1 MENPILIGVVSFVA
15 LVVILFSGIPVAMG
29 LGVVALLGYLLIYG
43 NTGVAAMVPFATL
56 NSFVLTAVPLFIF
69 MGEVLLQCGISER
82 LYRGTSRWVGGIP
95 GGLLHSNVVSCSLFA
110 AISGSSPATA
120 ATIGTIAIPALEK
133 RGYDSKLA
141 LGSLAAGGTLGI
153 LIPPSISLIVFGSL
167 AQTSVGALFAGG
179 IIPGIVMSVMFMA
192 YIGYISWKNPALAP
206 GRAKTS
212 PREWLLSFQDL
223 WPTIFVM
230 GIVLGG
236 IFGGIVTP
244 TEAAALGASA
254 SVGIALFLRQLN
266 WKNFKA
272 CLANSL
278 STTCMVLF
286 IVTCASVFSSFLTT
300 VGTAREV
307 SGWVIKA
314 GLSKWTILLAIYA
327 VMMFLGC
334 FIDGLSM
341 MIVVLPTVLPVLERF
356 GVDMVWFGVVVTVLI
371 EIGMITPPMGLNL
384 FVIQGISKKSMG
396 EVLAGTVPFFFIML
410 IQLALLSV
418 FPDLVLW
425 LPRQLGSG

>member
-1 MENPILIGVVSFVA
+1 MEHPILIGVISFLA
-15 LVVILFSGIPVAMG
+15 LIVLLFSGIPVAIG
-29 LGVVALLGYLLIYG
+29 LGVVAILGYYLTLG

-82 LYRGTSRWVGGIP
+82 LYRGTSRWVGGVP

-110 AISGSSPATA
+110 AICGSSPATA
-120 ATIGTIAIPALEK
+120 ATIGTIAIPALER
-133 RGYDSKLA
+133 RGYDSRLS

-153 LIPPSISLIVFGSL
+153 LIPPSISLIVYGSL

-179 IIPGIVMSVMFMA
+179 VIPGIVMSGMFMT
-192 YIGYISWKNPALAP
+192 YIGIMSWRNPKIAP
-206 GRAKTS
+206 RMAGTS
-212 PREWLLSFQDL
+212 VRELLLSFRDL

-254 SVGIALFLRQLN
+254 SVGIALGLRQLN
-266 WKNFKA
+266 WTNFKI
-272 CLANSL
+272 CLANAL

-300 VGTAREV
+300 IGTAREM
-307 SGWVIKA
+307 SALVIQA
-314 GLSKWTILLAIYA
+314 GLSKWTILIAIYL
-327 VMMFLGC
+327 VMIFLGC

-341 MIVVLPTVLPVLERF
+341 MIVMLPTVLPVLEKF
-356 GVDMVWFGVVVTVLI
+356 GVDLIWFGVVVTVLI
-371 EIGMITPPMGLNL
+371 EVGMITPPMGLNL

-396 EVLAGTVPFFFIML
+396 EVLAGTVPFFYIML
-410 IQLALLSV
+410 VQLALMSL
-418 FPDLVLW
+418 FPELVLW
-425 LPRQLGSG
+425 LPRQLASG

>member
-1 MENPILIGVVSFVA
+1 MEHPILIGVISFAA
-15 LVVILFSGIPVAMG
+15 LIVLLFSGIPVAIG
-29 LGVVALLGYLLIYG
+29 LGVVAILGYHLTLG
-43 NTGVAAMVPFATL
+43 NTGVAPMVPFATL

-110 AISGSSPATA
+110 AICGSSPATA

-133 RGYDSKLA
+133 RGYDSRLS

-153 LIPPSISLIVFGSL
+153 LIPPSISLIVYGSL

-179 IIPGIVMSVMFMA
+179 VIPGIVMSAMFMA
-192 YIGYISWKNPALAP
+192 YIGIMSWRNPRKAP
-206 GRAKTS
+206 RMAETS
-212 PREWLLSFQDL
+212 VRELLLSFKDL

-254 SVGIALFLRQLN
+254 SVGIALGLRQLN
-266 WKNFKA
+266 WTNFKT
-272 CLANSL
+272 CLANAL

-300 VGTAREV
+300 IGTAREM
-307 SGWVIKA
+307 SAWVIKA
-314 GLSKWTILLAIYA
+314 GLSKWTILLATYLI
-327 VMMFLGC
+327 MIFLGC

-341 MIVVLPTVLPVLERF
+341 MIVMLPTILPVLEKF
-356 GVDMVWFGVVVTVLI
+356 GVDLVWFGVVVTVLI
-371 EIGMITPPMGLNL
+371 EVGMITPPMGLNL

-396 EVLAGTVPFFFIML
+396 EVLAGTVPFFYIML
-410 IQLALLSV
+410 VQLALMSL
-418 FPDLVLW
+418 FPELVLW
-425 LPRQLGSG
+425 LPRQLASG

>member
-1 MENPILIGVVSFVA
+1 MEHPILIGVTSFVV
-15 LVVILFSGIPVAMG
+15 LIVLLFSGIPVAIG
-29 LGVVALLGYLLIYG
+29 LGVVALLGYHLTLG

-110 AISGSSPATA
+110 AICGSSPATA

-133 RGYDSKLA
+133 RGYDSRLS

-153 LIPPSISLIVFGSL
+153 LIPPSISLIVYGSL

-179 IIPGIVMSVMFMA
+179 VIPGMVMSAMFMA
-192 YIGYISWKNPALAP
+192 YIGIMSWRNPRIAP
-206 GRAKTS
+206 RMAGTS
-212 PREWLLSFQDL
+212 VRELLLSFKDL

-254 SVGIALFLRQLN
+254 AVGIALGLRQLN
-266 WKNFKA
+266 WTNFKT
-272 CLANSL
+272 CLANAL

-300 VGTAREV
+300 IGTAREM
-307 SGWVIKA
+307 SALVIQA
-314 GLSKWTILLAIYA
+314 GLSKWTILMAIYLI
-327 VMMFLGC
+327 MMFLGC

-341 MIVVLPTVLPVLERF
+341 MIVMLPTILPVLEKF
-356 GVDMVWFGVVVTVLI
+356 GVDLIWFGVVVTVLI
-371 EIGMITPPMGLNL
+371 EVGMITPPMGLNL

-396 EVLAGTVPFFFIML
+396 EVLAGTVPFFYIIL
-410 IQLALLSV
+410 VQLALMSL
-418 FPDLVLW
+418 FPELVLW
-425 LPRQLGSG
+425 LPRQLAPG